1 VVAAQPARPPQM
13 QSNPGL
19 AVPPG
24 PGISPSRR
32 AHAAPVIP
40 LPLSMTVEWVSW
52 RAGTSPSS
60 IPPAFPP
67 TPTSNPQQRRPRADW
82 SFFSPQ
88 MRYVRKL
95 YRSIDVDG
103 SGSISVNELESFFEG
118 AIVMKDSPSDDG
130 TDDWSMGRD
139 QWPGEENELD
149 KKVIILP
156 AGDHS
161 GEMRIVKIDW
171 VSENRLAL
179 YASANTVGSLS
190 VDDFFCIQR
199 ATQLPV
205 VRRRKIALVAAKL
218 VRKADMNLILHDAN
232 GRPVSSRCKP
242 MDYIV
247 TSLDPEDFKP
257 ILSPGGQKHQWIV
270 EGENFDQ
277 LYEIAGELPDREVAE
292 DVGEVYSGKNMVYSV
307 HFSGGLSVSAPWGQ
321 IQHFTSPAFLFC
333 SKKTGEVYGC
343 DEDTCFSTYV
353 VDRDKEKVGIGST
366 TYDRF
371 KGSLLM
377 TKKQKKDQEKKW
389 ASVEKWNRHRQGGGR
404 TGSFTYV
411 KQSERARAINELER
425 IAGNDESEDEDEGL
439 SNDQEGEIGLDFVDE
454 EDPRL
459 RRKRSSIFEDLYVT
473 EMVKLTDGVNATMQ
487 QVLSMLRSKMRESS
501 ENNETIKRLQAQ
513 AGIVSDQ
520 SMSTLSGSTDE
531 DSIVHVFQDIK
542 SSQRFPPTISDVD
555 AWIVFRN
562 IVFFFLLIPVF
573 AFPSD
578 FRARHFGWFRVAPLE
593 TMKRGCPVPRSEKFL
608 YAMCCTIYFLLIFSA
623 CCALPSLSNYRGG
636 STGGTLIWGFSG
648 YLGLAL
654 TIVIIAG
661 KPYAQWSSDFSL
673 IKLLDYIVLVKET
686 NMGSFGC
693 AKNPWIRSDFRR
705 YYTAYDLYMGVV
717 YNGQLRQV
725 KDQMKKWNWL
735 NNYVGMTGAVFCMKY
750 YFPILLSL
758 ITCIMPVVARAA
770 LASSEKSRGLD
781 HVTLVVQATPLGY
794 AALIIQLLCDFS
806 ISMVVYCSLQWVWL
820 QYKTFLE
827 QLKMLSMMTNPRYV
841 RGKMEALLTLDC
853 PENVEA
859 WRLIRNM
866 MVLQNSVPQRHTIFG
881 VAVVADLILTTLVLC
896 SVMFKLCNLGDVK
909 TGYSE
914 NEFKYFGEEC
924 GGISGN
930 EYMLIAQVLFLST
943 YIFSIMGIL
952 VHTNKHLTLQMK
964 RMKQLSDSMI
974 ERDPLA
980 NELDVMRSTYSPD
993 PPDLSD
999 LIIPDHARG
1008 AVDRLA
1014 ENAHDVWTKSKID
1027 AGWSYGKINNV
1038 AKKEHSQLIPYS
1050 LLSEEERSY
1059 DYLMVTECIRG
1070 VLSLGF
1076 RIMKP
1081 PKGASVD
1088 LNLLEVRVPDE
1099 ANLPHGYE
1107 PIIIN
1112 TAAVKLP
1119 PETLLV
1125 CETLA
1130 EHLHNKWAIE
1140 RMNEGYR
1147 WGATRV
1153 DAPEEGYVKTHPLLQ
1168 PYALLSECEKESNR
1182 NTVKGI
1188 LKGLMALGF
1197 KVERQVMNKST
1208 LFLPKRTRQRLA
1220 RKILQSVVSD
1230 GTNGLITMLGVQV
1243 TEQFRNTVIGVI
1255 TSIIFSFFLAIFVEG
1270 KVG

>member
-1 VVAAQPARPPQM
+1 
-13 QSNPGL
+13 
-19 AVPPG
+19 
-24 PGISPSRR
+24 
-32 AHAAPVIP
+32 
-40 LPLSMTVEWVSW
+40 
-52 RAGTSPSS
+52 
-60 IPPAFPP
+60 
-67 TPTSNPQQRRPRADW
+67 
-82 SFFSPQ
+82 

-103 SGSISVNELESFFEG
+103 SGSISVSELESFFEG
-118 AIVMKDSPSDDG
+118 AIVMKETILDDG

-156 AGDHS
+156 VGDH
-161 GEMRIVKIDW
+161 GEEMRIVKIDW

-179 YASANTVGSLS
+179 YASGHTVGSLS
-190 VDDFFCIQR
+190 VEDFFCIQR

-218 VRKADMNLILHDAN
+218 IRKANSNLTLHDSN
-232 GRPVSSRCKP
+232 GRPMTTRCKP
-242 MDYIV
+242 GDYVV

-257 ILSPGGQKHQWIV
+257 ILSSGGQKNQWVV

-277 LYEIAGELPDREVAE
+277 LYEIAGELPDRDEADE
-292 DVGEVYSGKNMVYSV
+292 VGEVYSGKNMVYSV

-343 DEDTCFSTYV
+343 EEDTCFSTYV
-353 VDRDKEKVGIGST
+353 VDQDKEMVGLSSR

-377 TKKQKKDQEKKW
+377 TKKQKKEQEQNRSRATKW
-389 ASVEKWNRHRQGGGR
+389 GRHRQGGGR

-411 KQSERARAINELER
+411 KQSERTRAINELER
-425 IAGNDESEDEDEGL
+425 IAGNDESGDSEEEGNEGL
-439 SNDQEGEIGLDFVDE
+439 SNDQVGEIGIVDE

-459 RRKRSSIFEDLYVT
+459 RRKRSSVFEDLYMT

-487 QVLSMLRSKMRESS
+487 QVLSMLRSKMQESS
-501 ENNETIKRLQAQ
+501 DNAATIKRLQAQ
-513 AGIVSDQ
+513 AGVVSDHR
-520 SMSTLSGSTDE
+520 MSLLSDTTDE
-531 DSIVHVFQDIK
+531 DSIVHIFQDIK
-542 SSQRFPPTISDVD
+542 SSQRFPPTMTDVD

-562 IVFFFLLIPVF
+562 IVFFFLLVPVF

-578 FRARHFGWFRVAPLE
+578 FRQRHFGWFRVAPLE
-593 TMKRGCPVPRSEKFL
+593 TMKRGSPVPQSEKLL
-608 YAMCCTIYFLLIFSA
+608 YAMCCIIYFLLIFSA
-623 CCALPSLSNYRGG
+623 CCALPSLSEYRGG
-636 STGGTLIWGFSG
+636 STGGTLIWSWSG
-648 YLGLAL
+648 YLGIAL
-654 TIVIIAG
+654 TVVIIAG

-686 NMGSFGC
+686 NMSSFGC
-693 AKNPWIRSDFRR
+693 AKNPWIRTDFRR

-735 NNYVGMTGAVFCMKY
+735 KMYVGMTGAVFCMKY
-750 YFPILLSL
+750 YFPMVLSL
-758 ITCIMPVVARAA
+758 VTCTMPVVARAA
-770 LASSEKSRGLD
+770 LASSEEARGLD

-794 AALIIQLLCDFS
+794 AALIVQLLCDFS

-909 TGYSE
+909 SGHTE
-914 NEFKYFGEEC
+914 NELKYFSEVC
-924 GGISGN
+924 SGISGN
-930 EYMLIAQVLFLST
+930 EYMLIAQVLFLSI
-943 YIFSIMGIL
+943 YIFSIMGVL

-993 PPDLSD
+993 PPDLCD
-999 LIIPDHARG
+999 LHIPEHAIG

-1014 ENAHDVWTKSKID
+1014 ENAHDVWTKSKLD
-1027 AGWSYGKINNV
+1027 AGWKYGRINNV
-1038 AKKEHSQLIPYS
+1038 ANKEHSQLIPYA

-1059 DYLMVTECIRG
+1059 DYLMVTECIKG

-1076 RIMKP
+1076 RIVKP

-1088 LNLLEVRVPDE
+1088 LNLLEVSVPDGS
-1099 ANLPHGYE
+1099 NLPHGYE

-1130 EHLHNKWAIE
+1130 EHLHNKWAAE

-1147 WGATRV
+1147 WGASRV
-1153 DAPEEGYVKTHPLLQ
+1153 DAPEEGHVKTHPLLQ
-1168 PYALLSECEKESNR
+1168 PYTLLSETEKESNR
-1182 NTVKGI
+1182 STVKGI

-1255 TSIIFSFFLAIFVEG
+1255 TSIVFSFFLAIFVEG

>member
-1 VVAAQPARPPQM
+1 
-13 QSNPGL
+13 
-19 AVPPG
+19 
-24 PGISPSRR
+24 
-32 AHAAPVIP
+32 
-40 LPLSMTVEWVSW
+40 
-52 RAGTSPSS
+52 
-60 IPPAFPP
+60 
-67 TPTSNPQQRRPRADW
+67 
-82 SFFSPQ
+82 

-103 SGSISVNELESFFEG
+103 SGSISVSELESFFEG
-118 AIVMKDSPSDDG
+118 AIVMKETILNDG

-156 AGDHS
+156 VGDH
-161 GEMRIVKIDW
+161 GEEMRIVKIDW

-179 YASANTVGSLS
+179 YASGHTVGSLS
-190 VDDFFCIQR
+190 VEDFFCIQR

-218 VRKADMNLILHDAN
+218 IRKANSNLTLHDSN
-232 GRPVSSRCKP
+232 GRPMTTRCKP
-242 MDYIV
+242 GDYVV

-257 ILSPGGQKHQWIV
+257 ILSSGGQKNQWVV

-277 LYEIAGELPDREVAE
+277 LYEIAGELPDRDEAE
-292 DVGEVYSGKNMVYSV
+292 EVGEVYSGKNMVYSV

-343 DEDTCFSTYV
+343 EEDTCFSTYV
-353 VDRDKEKVGIGST
+353 VDQDKEMVGLSSR

-377 TKKQKKDQEKKW
+377 TKKQKKEQEQNRSRATKW
-389 ASVEKWNRHRQGGGR
+389 GRHRQGGGR

-411 KQSERARAINELER
+411 KQSERTRAINELER
-425 IAGNDESEDEDEGL
+425 IAGNDESGDSEEEGNEGL
-439 SNDQEGEIGLDFVDE
+439 SNDQVGEIGIVDE

-459 RRKRSSIFEDLYVT
+459 RRKRSSVFEDLYMT

-487 QVLSMLRSKMRESS
+487 QVLSMLRSKMQESS
-501 ENNETIKRLQAQ
+501 DNAATIKRLQAQ
-513 AGIVSDQ
+513 AGVVSDHR
-520 SMSTLSGSTDE
+520 MSLLSDTTDE
-531 DSIVHVFQDIK
+531 DSIVHIFQDIK
-542 SSQRFPPTISDVD
+542 SSQRFPPTMTDVD

-562 IVFFFLLIPVF
+562 IVFFFLLVPVF

-578 FRARHFGWFRVAPLE
+578 FRQRHFGWFRVAPLE
-593 TMKRGCPVPRSEKFL
+593 TMKRGSPVPQSEKLL
-608 YAMCCTIYFLLIFSA
+608 YAMCCIIYFLLIFSA
-623 CCALPSLSNYRGG
+623 CCALPSLSEYRGG
-636 STGGTLIWGFSG
+636 STGGTLIWSWSG
-648 YLGLAL
+648 YLGIAL
-654 TIVIIAG
+654 TVVIIAG

-686 NMGSFGC
+686 NMSSFGC
-693 AKNPWIRSDFRR
+693 AKNPWIRTDFRR

-735 NNYVGMTGAVFCMKY
+735 KMYVGMTGAVFCMKY
-750 YFPILLSL
+750 YFPMVLSL
-758 ITCIMPVVARAA
+758 VTCTMPVVARAA
-770 LASSEKSRGLD
+770 LASSEEARGLD

-794 AALIIQLLCDFS
+794 AALIVQLLCDFS

-909 TGYSE
+909 SGHTE
-914 NEFKYFGEEC
+914 NELKYFSEVC
-924 GGISGN
+924 SGISGN
-930 EYMLIAQVLFLST
+930 EYMLIAQVLFLSI
-943 YIFSIMGIL
+943 YIFSIMGVL

-993 PPDLSD
+993 PPDLCD
-999 LIIPDHARG
+999 LHIPEHAIG

-1014 ENAHDVWTKSKID
+1014 ENAHDVWTKSKLD
-1027 AGWSYGKINNV
+1027 AGWKYGRINNV
-1038 AKKEHSQLIPYS
+1038 ANKEHSQLIPYA

-1059 DYLMVTECIRG
+1059 DYLMVTECIKG

-1076 RIMKP
+1076 RIVKP

-1088 LNLLEVRVPDE
+1088 LNLLEVSVPDGS
-1099 ANLPHGYE
+1099 NLPHGYE

-1130 EHLHNKWAIE
+1130 EHLHNKWAAE

-1147 WGATRV
+1147 WGASRV
-1153 DAPEEGYVKTHPLLQ
+1153 DAPEEGHVKTHPLLQ
-1168 PYALLSECEKESNR
+1168 PYTLLSETEKESNR
-1182 NTVKGI
+1182 STVKGI

-1255 TSIIFSFFLAIFVEG
+1255 TSIVFSFFLAIFVEG

>member
-1 VVAAQPARPPQM
+1 
-13 QSNPGL
+13 
-19 AVPPG
+19 
-24 PGISPSRR
+24 
-32 AHAAPVIP
+32 
-40 LPLSMTVEWVSW
+40 
-52 RAGTSPSS
+52 
-60 IPPAFPP
+60 
-67 TPTSNPQQRRPRADW
+67 
-82 SFFSPQ
+82 

-103 SGSISVNELESFFEG
+103 SGSISVSELESFFEG
-118 AIVMKDSPSDDG
+118 AIVMKETILDDG

-156 AGDHS
+156 VGDH
-161 GEMRIVKIDW
+161 GEEMRIVKIDW

-179 YASANTVGSLS
+179 YASGHTVGSLS
-190 VDDFFCIQR
+190 VEDFFCIQR

-218 VRKADMNLILHDAN
+218 IRKANSNLTLHDSN
-232 GRPVSSRCKP
+232 GRPVTTRCKP
-242 MDYIV
+242 GDYVV

-257 ILSPGGQKHQWIV
+257 ILSSGGQKNQWVV

-277 LYEIAGELPDREVAE
+277 LYEIAGELPDRDVAE
-292 DVGEVYSGKNMVYSV
+292 EVGEVYSGKNMVYSV

-343 DEDTCFSTYV
+343 EEDTCFSTYV
-353 VDRDKEKVGIGST
+353 VDQDKEMVGISST

-377 TKKQKKDQEKKW
+377 TKKQKKEQEQKRSRAKKW
-389 ASVEKWNRHRQGGGR
+389 GRHRQGGGR

-411 KQSERARAINELER
+411 KQSERTRAINELER
-425 IAGNDESEDEDEGL
+425 IAGNDESEDSEEEGNEGL
-439 SNDQEGEIGLDFVDE
+439 SNDQVGEIGLVDE

-459 RRKRSSIFEDLYVT
+459 RRKRSSVFEDLYMT

-487 QVLSMLRSKMRESS
+487 QVLSMLRSKMQESS
-501 ENNETIKRLQAQ
+501 DNAATIKRLQAQ
-513 AGIVSDQ
+513 AGVVSDHR
-520 SMSTLSGSTDE
+520 MSLLSETTDE
-531 DSIVHVFQDIK
+531 DSIVHIFQDIK
-542 SSQRFPPTISDVD
+542 SSQRFPPTITDVD

-562 IVFFFLLIPVF
+562 IVFFFLLVPVF

-578 FRARHFGWFRVAPLE
+578 FRQRHFGWFRVAPLE
-593 TMKRGCPVPRSEKFL
+593 TMKRGSPVPRSEKLL
-608 YAMCCTIYFLLIFSA
+608 YAVCCIIYFLLIFSA
-623 CCALPSLSNYRGG
+623 CCALPSLSEYRGG
-636 STGGTLIWGFSG
+636 STGGTLIWSWSG
-648 YLGLAL
+648 YLGIAL
-654 TIVIIAG
+654 TVVIIAG

-686 NMGSFGC
+686 NMSSFGC
-693 AKNPWIRSDFRR
+693 AKNPWIRTDFRR

-735 NNYVGMTGAVFCMKY
+735 KKYVGMTGAVFCMKY
-750 YFPILLSL
+750 YFPMVLSL
-758 ITCIMPVVARAA
+758 VTCTMPVVARAA
-770 LASSEKSRGLD
+770 LASSEEARGLD

-794 AALIIQLLCDFS
+794 AALTVQLLCDFS

-909 TGYSE
+909 TGYAE
-914 NEFKYFGEEC
+914 NELKYFSEVC
-924 GGISGN
+924 SGISGN
-930 EYMLIAQVLFLST
+930 EYMLIAQVLFLSI
-943 YIFSIMGIL
+943 YIFSIMGVL

-993 PPDLSD
+993 PPDLCD
-999 LIIPDHARG
+999 LLIPEHAIG

-1014 ENAHDVWTKSKID
+1014 ENAHDVWTKSKLD
-1027 AGWSYGKINNV
+1027 AGWKYGMINNV
-1038 AKKEHSQLIPYS
+1038 AKKEHSQLIPYA

-1059 DYLMVTECIRG
+1059 DYLMVTECIKG

-1076 RIMKP
+1076 RIVKP

-1088 LNLLEVRVPDE
+1088 LNLLEVSVPDGS
-1099 ANLPHGYE
+1099 NLPHGYE

-1130 EHLHNKWAIE
+1130 EHLHNKWAAE

-1147 WGATRV
+1147 WGASRV
-1153 DAPEEGYVKTHPLLQ
+1153 DAPEEGHVKTHPLLQ
-1168 PYALLSECEKESNR
+1168 PYTLLSETEKESNR
-1182 NTVKGI
+1182 STVKGI

-1255 TSIIFSFFLAIFVEG
+1255 TSIVFSFFLAIFVEG